1 MSFFMNAVANP
12 FMKMILRSPFHS
24 LMSGNMAVVSLTG
37 RNSGSVYSIPVNYQ
51 REGDIVWITSMRDR
65 SWWKNLR
72 GGVKVLIRLAGNDFD
87 GMGEVFESPQEVQGY
102 LKEYLLLNPAYV
114 KYLDVGL
121 DAAGEFVA
129 EDLIEAAEDRV
140 MVRVSLPS

>member
-24 LMSGNMAVVSLTG
+24 LMSGNTAVVSVTG
-37 RNSGSVYSIPVNYQ
+37 RNSGRVYSIPVNYQ

-72 GGVKVLIRLAGNDFD
+72 GGVKVLIRLAGSDFD
-87 GMGEVFESPQEVQGY
+87 GMGEVIESPQEVQGY
-102 LKEYLLLNPAYV
+102 LKEYLLLNPAYA

-121 DAAGEFVA
+121 DSEGNLEQENLAK
-129 EDLIEAAEDRV
+129 AAEKRV
-140 MVRVSLPS
+140 MVRVTLS